1 MKIKNMSR
9 LVFISLLFLFLI
21 NTLAFANYPV
31 TALWCKR
38 SGDNIKIS
46 IKVEGPVIVNH
57 FTLDDPPRIV
67 VDLQGAEN
75 KIKNL
80 PLKKLTFTSMGALKA
95 IRTGQVNE
103 NTVRIVADLSKMVD
117 YKVEKQNGFII
128 VWLKYVP
135 EEKIPTPKPI
145 VTPKVFLGKS
155 TPTPLPRLT
164 PLIVK
169 RPTPTPTPIPSIY
182 DQFRNIPPV
191 TLEFYRTDIHEILRA
206 LARIAKMNIVIDESV
221 EGTISLYLKKVK
233 FPEALKLVAELGN
246 LEFAKEGNILIV
258 ARKGMLSE
266 AFSKVKIKSVPLKYL
281 KPDEAKA
288 TLEAVLPKDKKVT
301 IIPDKNARALILRGP
316 ESEIAKIIPLIKNM
330 DSKVRT
336 KTFKLE
342 NAITKEEAQAIV
354 KMLSIVIPP
363 ENIELDERQNMI
375 IVKGSEEELK
385 NAESLIKNLDK
396 KLPQVMIE
404 VKVVAVSTDAT
415 RDLGIEWEQIFAGG
429 IRFGEISLGGTFERL
444 TKLNIT
450 LRTMVQHKK
459 AEVLANPKVMTLD
472 GYEATINLADEVP
485 VGESISVDEA
495 TGIRT
500 VTPTFKKVGVILR
513 VVPRVNKD
521 RSSLLLE
528 LHPEISTITDWLDT
542 EGLIVKKIPV
552 IGTRKIDT
560 FVRLKNNEPLVIGG
574 LIKSE
579 DVKELRKVPILGDLP
594 LLGGLF
600 RFVKKT
606 HTESEVIIII
616 VPHIISY

>member
-1 MKIKNMSR
+1 MKERGIA
-9 LVFISLLFLFLI
+9 VFILIFLFI
-21 NTLAFANYPV
+21 IVSTLAFANYPV

-38 SGDNIKIS
+38 VGDEVKIS
-46 IKVEGPVIVNH
+46 VKVGGPVVVNH

-67 VDLQGAEN
+67 VDLKGAEN
-75 KIKNL
+75 KIRNL
-80 PLKKLTFTSMGALKA
+80 PLKRLNFTSMGVLKS

-103 NTVRIVADLSKMVD
+103 NTVRIVADLSRLVD
-117 YKVEKQNGFII
+117 YTVEKSSGFII
-128 VWLKYVP
+128 IKLRYV
-135 EEKIPTPKPI
+135 EEKKAPTPTPVK
-145 VTPKVFLGKS
+145 TPKIYIGKE

-164 PLIVK
+164 PKIVK
-169 RPTPTPTPIPSIY
+169 TPSPVPTPMPTIY
-182 DQFRNIPPV
+182 DQFKNIPPV
-191 TLEFYRTDIHEILRA
+191 TLEFYRTDIHEILRT

-233 FPEALKLVAELGN
+233 FSEALKLVAELGN

-258 ARKGMLSE
+258 AKKGMLSE
-266 AFSKVKIKSVPLKYL
+266 AFSKVRIKSVPLRYL
-281 KPDEAKA
+281 KPDEAKV
-288 TLEAVLPKDKKVT
+288 TLEAVLPKDTKVT

-316 ESEIAKIIPLIKNM
+316 EGEIEKITSLIKSL
-330 DSKVRT
+330 DSKVQTR
-336 KTFKLE
+336 TFKLE

-363 ENIELDERQNMI
+363 ENIQLDERQNV
-375 IVKGSEEELK
+375 IVIKGSEEELK

-415 RDLGIEWEQIFAGG
+415 KDLGIEWEQIFAGG
-429 IRFGEISLGGTFERL
+429 IKFGEISLGGTLERL
-444 TKLNIT
+444 TKLNFT
-450 LRTMVQHKK
+450 LRSMVQKK
-459 AEVLANPKVMTLD
+459 EAEVLANPKVMTLD

-485 VGESISVDEA
+485 VGESVSVDEA

-500 VTPTFKKVGVILR
+500 VSPTFKKVGVILR
-513 VVPRVNKD
+513 VIPRVDKD

-528 LHPEISTITDWLDT
+528 LHPEISTINDWLDT

>member
-1 MKIKNMSR
+1 MKGRGII
-9 LVFISLLFLFLI
+9 VFILILLFMS
-21 NTLAFANYPV
+21 TSVLAFANYPV

-38 SGDNIKIS
+38 VGDEIRIS
-46 IKVEGPVIVNH
+46 VKVGGPVIINH

-67 VDLQGAEN
+67 VDLKGAEN

-80 PLKKLTFTSMGALKA
+80 PLKRLNFTSMGILKS

-103 NTVRIVADLSKMVD
+103 NTVRIVADLSKLVT
-117 YKVEKQNGFII
+117 YTVEKSPGFVII
-128 VWLKYVP
+128 KLPYI
-135 EEKIPTPKPI
+135 EEKKVPTPLPVK
-145 VTPKVFLGKS
+145 TPKVYIGKE

-164 PLIVK
+164 PKVVK
-169 RPTPTPTPIPSIY
+169 TPSPVPTPIPTIY
-182 DQFRNIPPV
+182 DQFKNIPPV
-191 TLEFYRTDIHEILRA
+191 TLEFYRTDIHEILRT

-221 EGTISLYLKKVK
+221 EGTISLYLKRVK
-233 FPEALKLVAELGN
+233 FSEALKLVAELGN

-258 ARKGMLSE
+258 AKKGMLSE
-266 AFSKVKIKSVPLKYL
+266 AFSKVRIKSVPLKYL

-288 TLEAVLPKDKKVT
+288 TLEAVLPKDTKVT

-316 ESEIAKIIPLIKNM
+316 EGEIQKITNLIKSL

-342 NAITKEEAQAIV
+342 NAITKEEAQAVV

-363 ENIELDERQNMI
+363 ENIQLDERQNVI

-385 NAESLIKNLDK
+385 NAESLIANLDK

-415 RDLGIEWEQIFAGG
+415 KDLGIEWEQIFAGG
-429 IRFGEISLGGTFERL
+429 IKFGEISLGGTLERL
-444 TKLNIT
+444 TKLNFT
-450 LRTMVQHKK
+450 LRSMVQKK
-459 AEVLANPKVMTLD
+459 EAEVLANPKIMTLD

-485 VGESISVDEA
+485 VGESVSVDQA

-500 VTPTFKKVGVILR
+500 VSPTFKKVGVILR
-513 VVPRVNKD
+513 VIPRVDKNK
-521 RSSLLLE
+521 SSLLLE
-528 LHPEISTITDWLDT
+528 LHPEISTINDWLDT

-579 DVKELRKVPILGDLP
+579 DVKELRKIPILGDLP

>member
-1 MKIKNMSR
+1 MKEKGLAFLS
-9 LVFISLLFLFLI
+9 LLLLLFLFVI
-21 NTLAFANYPV
+21 SAYAFANYPV
-31 TALWCKR
+31 TGLWCKR
-38 SGDNIKIS
+38 VGDEIKIS
-46 IKVEGPVIVNH
+46 VKVGGPVVVDH

-67 VDLQGAEN
+67 VDLKGAEN
-75 KIKNL
+75 EIKNL
-80 PLKKLTFTSMGALKA
+80 PTKKLVFTTMGVLKS
-95 IRTGQVNE
+95 IRTGQVDE
-103 NTVRIVADLSKMVD
+103 NTVRIVADLSKMID
-117 YKVEKQNGFII
+117 YKVERSQGFII
-128 VWLKYVP
+128 IKLRYV
-135 EEKIPTPKPI
+135 EEERVPTPKP
-145 VTPKVFLGKS
+145 VHTPVIYIGKA

-164 PLIVK
+164 PIVVK
-169 RPTPTPTPIPSIY
+169 TPKPSPTPIPTIY
-182 DQFRNIPPV
+182 DQFKNIPPV
-191 TLEFYRTDIHEILRA
+191 TLEFYRTDIHEILRT
-206 LARIAKMNIVIDESV
+206 LARIAKLNIVIDESV

-258 ARKGMLSE
+258 AKKGMLSE
-266 AFSKVKIKSVPLKYL
+266 AFAKMRIKSVPLRYL
-281 KPDEAKA
+281 KPEEAKA
-288 TLEAVLPKDKKVT
+288 TLDAILPQDTKLT

-316 ESEIAKIIPLIKNM
+316 ESEIDKVVPLIQNL

-363 ENIELDERQNMI
+363 EDIQLDERQNVI

-385 NAESLIKNLDK
+385 NAENLIKNLDK

-429 IRFGEISLGGTFERL
+429 IRFGEISLGGTMERL
-444 TKLNIT
+444 TKLNVT
-450 LRTMVQHKK
+450 LRSMVTHKK
-459 AEVLANPKVMTLD
+459 ADVLANPKIMTLD
-472 GYEATINLADEVP
+472 GYEATIDLADEVP

-513 VVPRVNKD
+513 VIPRVSKD

-528 LHPEISTITDWLDT
+528 LHPEISSITDWLDT

-560 FVRLKNNEPLVIGG
+560 FIRLKNNEPLVIGG
-574 LIKSE
+574 LIRSE
-579 DVKELRKVPILGDLP
+579 DVKELKKVPLLGDLP

>member
-1 MKIKNMSR
+1 MKGRGII
-9 LVFISLLFLFLI
+9 VFILILLFMS
-21 NTLAFANYPV
+21 TSVLAFANYPV

-38 SGDNIKIS
+38 VGDEIRIS
-46 IKVEGPVIVNH
+46 VKVGGPVIINH

-67 VDLQGAEN
+67 VDLKGAEN

-80 PLKKLTFTSMGALKA
+80 PLKRLNFTSMGILKS

-103 NTVRIVADLSKMVD
+103 NTVRIVADLSKLVT
-117 YKVEKQNGFII
+117 YTVEKSPGFVII
-128 VWLKYVP
+128 KLPYI
-135 EEKIPTPKPI
+135 EEKKVPTPLPVK
-145 VTPKVFLGKS
+145 TPKVYIGKE

-164 PLIVK
+164 PKVVK
-169 RPTPTPTPIPSIY
+169 TPSPVPTPIPTIY
-182 DQFRNIPPV
+182 DQFKNIPPV
-191 TLEFYRTDIHEILRA
+191 TLEFYRTDIHEILRT

-221 EGTISLYLKKVK
+221 EGTISLYLKRVK
-233 FPEALKLVAELGN
+233 FSEALKLVAELGN

-258 ARKGMLSE
+258 AKKGMLSE
-266 AFSKVKIKSVPLKYL
+266 AFSKVRIKSVPLKYL

-288 TLEAVLPKDKKVT
+288 TLEAVLPKDTKVT

-316 ESEIAKIIPLIKNM
+316 EGEIQKITNLIKSL

-342 NAITKEEAQAIV
+342 NAITKEEAQAVV

-363 ENIELDERQNMI
+363 ENIQLDERQNVI

-385 NAESLIKNLDK
+385 NAESLIANLDK

-415 RDLGIEWEQIFAGG
+415 KDLGIEWEQIFAGG
-429 IRFGEISLGGTFERL
+429 IKFGEISLGGTLERL
-444 TKLNIT
+444 TKLNFT
-450 LRTMVQHKK
+450 LRSMVQKK
-459 AEVLANPKVMTLD
+459 EAEVLANPKIMTLD

-485 VGESISVDEA
+485 VGESVSVDQA

-500 VTPTFKKVGVILR
+500 VSPTFKKVGVILR
-513 VVPRVNKD
+513 VIPRVDKNKN
-521 RSSLLLE
+521 SLLLE
-528 LHPEISTITDWLDT
+528 LHPEISTINDWLDT

-579 DVKELRKVPILGDLP
+579 DVKELRKIPILGDLP

>member
-1 MKIKNMSR
+1 MKGRGI
-9 LVFISLLFLFLI
+9 VIFLLIFLFI
-21 NTLAFANYPV
+21 TTTWAYANYPV

-38 SGDNIKIS
+38 IGDDVKIS
-46 IKVEGPVIVNH
+46 IKVGGPVVINH

-67 VDLQGAEN
+67 VDLGGAEN
-75 KIKNL
+75 EIKNL
-80 PLKKLTFTSMGALKA
+80 PLKKLTFSSMGVLKS
-95 IRTGQVNE
+95 IRTGQVDE
-103 NTVRIVADLSKMVD
+103 NTVRIVADLSRLVD
-117 YKVEKQNGFII
+117 YTVEQTQGFVII
-128 VWLKYVP
+128 KLKYVV
-135 EEKIPTPKPI
+135 EEKTPTPVP
-145 VTPKVFLGKS
+145 VHTPVVYLGKE

-164 PLIVK
+164 PKIVK
-169 RPTPTPTPIPSIY
+169 TPSPIPTPVPTIY
-182 DQFRNIPPV
+182 DQFKNIPPV
-191 TLEFYRTDIHEILRA
+191 TLEFYRTDIHEILRT

-233 FPEALKLVAELGN
+233 FAEALKLVAELGN
-246 LEFAKEGNILIV
+246 LEFAKEGNILI
-258 ARKGMLSE
+258 AAKKGMLSE
-266 AFSKVKIKSVPLKYL
+266 AFSKIRIKSVPLKYL
-281 KPDEAKA
+281 KPDEAKT
-288 TLEAVLPKDKKVT
+288 TLEAVLPKDTKVT

-316 ESEIAKIIPLIKNM
+316 ESEIEKIVPLIKNL
-330 DSKVRT
+330 DSKVKT
-336 KTFKLE
+336 ETFKLE

-363 ENIELDERQNMI
+363 ENIELDERQNV
-375 IVKGSEEELK
+375 IVIKGSEEELK

-429 IRFGEISLGGTFERL
+429 IKFGEISLGGTFERL

-450 LRTMVQHKK
+450 LRSMVQKRK

-485 VGESISVDEA
+485 VGESMSVDEA

-500 VTPTFKKVGVILR
+500 VTPTFKNVGVILR
-513 VVPRVNKD
+513 VIPRVNKD

-579 DVKELRKVPILGDLP
+579 DVKELGKVPILGDLP

>member
-1 MKIKNMSR
+1 MKGRGIV
-9 LVFISLLFLFLI
+9 VFVLIFLFILI
-21 NTLAFANYPV
+21 NVSAFANYPV

-38 SGDNIKIS
+38 VGGEIKIS
-46 IKVEGPVIVNH
+46 VKVGGPVVINH

-67 VDLQGAEN
+67 VDLKGAEN

-80 PLKKLTFTSMGALKA
+80 PLKRLNFTSMGVLKSV
-95 IRTGQVNE
+95 RTGQVNE
-103 NTVRIVADLSKMVD
+103 NTVRIVADLSKLVK
-117 YKVEKQNGFII
+117 YAVEKDPGFIVI
-128 VWLKYVP
+128 KLPYV
-135 EEKIPTPKPI
+135 EEKKVPTPLPVK
-145 VTPKVFLGKS
+145 TPKVYISKE

-164 PLIVK
+164 PRIVK
-169 RPTPTPTPIPSIY
+169 TPSPVPTPIPTIY
-182 DQFRNIPPV
+182 DQFKNIPPV
-191 TLEFYRTDIHEILRA
+191 TLEFYRTDIHEILRT

-233 FPEALKLVAELGN
+233 FSEALKLVAELGN

-258 ARKGMLSE
+258 AKKGMLSE
-266 AFSKVKIKSVPLKYL
+266 AFSKVRIKSVPLKYL
-281 KPDEAKA
+281 MPDEAKA
-288 TLEAVLPKDKKVT
+288 TLEAVLPKDTKVT

-316 ESEIAKIIPLIKNM
+316 EGEIEKITSLIKSL
-330 DSKVRT
+330 DSKVHT

-363 ENIELDERQNMI
+363 ENIQLDERQNVI
-375 IVKGSEEELK
+375 VVKGSEEELK

-429 IRFGEISLGGTFERL
+429 IRFGEISLGGTLERL
-444 TKLNIT
+444 TKLNMT
-450 LRTMVQHKK
+450 LRSMVQEKK

-472 GYEATINLADEVP
+472 GYEAVLNLADEVP
-485 VGESISVDEA
+485 VGESVSVDEA

-500 VTPTFKKVGVILR
+500 VSPTFKKVGVILR
-513 VVPRVNKD
+513 VIPRVDKNK
-521 RSSLLLE
+521 SSLLLE
-528 LHPEISTITDWLDT
+528 LHPEISTINDWLDT

-579 DVKELRKVPILGDLP
+579 DVKELRKIPILGDLP

>member
-1 MKIKNMSR
+1 MKGRGI
-9 LVFISLLFLFLI
+9 VIFLLIFLFI
-21 NTLAFANYPV
+21 ITSWAYANYPV

-38 SGDNIKIS
+38 VGDDVKIS
-46 IKVEGPVIVNH
+46 IKVEGPVVVNH
-57 FTLDDPPRIV
+57 FTLDNPPRVV
-67 VDLQGAEN
+67 VDLGGAEN

-80 PLKKLTFTSMGALKA
+80 PLKKLTFSSMGVLKS
-95 IRTGQVNE
+95 IRTGQVDE
-103 NTVRIVADLSKMVD
+103 NTVRIVADLSRMVD
-117 YKVEKQNGFII
+117 YTVEKNPGFITI
-128 VWLKYVP
+128 WLKYIV
-135 EEKIPTPKPI
+135 EEKTPVPTPVI
-145 VTPKVFLGKS
+145 TPKVYLGKE

-164 PLIVK
+164 PIIVK
-169 RPTPTPTPIPSIY
+169 TPSPVPTPIPTIY
-182 DQFRNIPPV
+182 DQFKNIPPV

-206 LARIAKMNIVIDESV
+206 LARIAKLNIVIDESV

-233 FPEALKLVAELGN
+233 FSEALKLVAELGN
-246 LEFAKEGNILIV
+246 LEFAKEGNILVV
-258 ARKGMLSE
+258 AKKGMLSE
-266 AFSKVKIKSVPLKYL
+266 AFSKIKIKSVPLKYL
-281 KPDEAKA
+281 KPDEAKT
-288 TLEAVLPKDKKVT
+288 TLEAVLPKDTKVT

-316 ESEIAKIIPLIKNM
+316 ESEIEKIVPLIKNL

-363 ENIELDERQNMI
+363 ENIELDERQNV
-375 IVKGSEEELK
+375 IVIKGSEEELK

-429 IRFGEISLGGTFERL
+429 IKFGEISLGGTFERL

-450 LRTMVQHKK
+450 LRSMVQKKK

-485 VGESISVDEA
+485 VGESMSVDEA

-513 VVPRVNKD
+513 VIPRVNKD
-521 RSSLLLE
+521 KSSLLLE
-528 LHPEISTITDWLDT
+528 LHPEISSITDWLDT

-579 DVKELRKVPILGDLP
+579 DVKELRKIPILGDLP